1 MTFGKETLVI
11 FKRPRVSA
19 LGLFSYNLQ
28 DRKMAQSVA
37 WKVLERL
44 VAKKLGGQRILRGYD
59 YSASLPDVV
68 APSEI
73 LGIPGRQIL
82 VECKHSKHQPFLEYM
97 RPVLEGNKNTAATIT
112 SSNRDTFLFWD
123 FANTG
128 KLLPIKA
135 EQFCIDRKIPR
146 YLLDYYEQSAN
157 YTLSSLGLRRLVE
170 ITEEPMSMVVIA
182 KKNCP
187 FRLAFTSI
195 KEIEKFSSC

>member
-1 MTFGKETLVI
+1 
-11 FKRPRVSA
+11 
-19 LGLFSYNLQ
+19 
-28 DRKMAQSVA
+28 MAQSVA

-73 LGIPGRQIL
+73 LGIPGRHIL
-82 VECKHSKHQPFLEYM
+82 VECKHSKNQPFLEYM
-97 RPVLEGNKNTAATIT
+97 RPILEGNKTTAATIT
-112 SSNRDTFLFWD
+112 SLGKPSFIFWD
-123 FANTG
+123 FQNTG
-128 KLLPIKA
+128 KILPLKA
-135 EQFCIDRKIPR
+135 KKFSVDRKIPQ
-146 YLLDYYEQSAN
+146 YLLDYYDQSAN
-157 YTLSSLGLRRLVE
+157 YTLSSLGLKRIVD

-195 KEIEKFSSC
+195 EQIEKFLKED